1 MTKMKLTRGLCL
13 DVKSL
18 NVGKLGKIHSPCVF
32 NKANAAEPSL
42 SVFVHNLFICHF
54 VMKYADS
61 EDFCTKRGSH
71 DALCPCR
78 NILETLFFKRKL
90 QFYFHNQ
97 YLMTICVCQSDPH
110 TVSLNFLRKSRV
122 IYSKMFHLQSSISF
136 QRAENKQVCSLKFNI
151 AFGLRFY
158 CTIIVIII
166 FLLRANTCV
175 TKAICF

>member
-78 NILETLFFKRKL
+78 NILETLFFKRKIVVL
-90 QFYFHNQ
+90 FSQPIFND
-97 YLMTICVCQSDPH
+97 YLR
-110 TVSLNFLRKSRV
+110 VSK
-122 IYSKMFHLQSSISF
+122 
-136 QRAENKQVCSLKFNI
+136 
-151 AFGLRFY
+151 
-158 CTIIVIII
+158 
-166 FLLRANTCV
+166 
-175 TKAICF
+175 